1 MAEEITKG
9 LVKKK
14 LEELEYPKNQDVYEN
29 SIILYKEDSYK
40 KGKNR
45 NQFCTFPYYHVFDV
59 Y

>member
-40 KGKNR
+40 KVKIEINIWKTAFLKLV
-45 NQFCTFPYYHVFDV
+45 ND
-59 Y
+59 

>member
-45 NQFCTFPYYHVFDV
+45 NQYLETAFLKLVND
-59 Y
+59 